1 MRFRTAA
8 ARKDVR
14 ARSINLGVS
23 RTLHLDGNLTLRQH
37 RRPSRGGGGGRR
49 GHVAFYAH
57 VVFVWAAVEGSCG
70 VPAVAAR
77 AFADIASA
85 FLEVNGREIW

>member
-14 ARSINLGVS
+14 ARSINLRVS

-57 VVFVWAAVEGSCG
+57 VVFVWAAVEGYG
-70 VPAVAAR
+70 VQAVSAR